1 MPYDGAG
8 ERAEHVRAGPAG
20 ADGAPQGSARRSGVL
35 STAAEAAPGQIGD
48 HDEIISQYGRH
59 GRGGRS
65 GGGQDTGSE
74 EKAEH
79 ARGEPRR
86 RGRPRRHAADT
97 RLPRAVPLSTISQW
111 Q

>member
-1 MPYDGAG
+1 MPHAGAG

-65 GGGQDTGSE
+65 GGQDTGSE

-79 ARGEPRR
+79 ARGKPRR
-86 RGRPRRHAADT
+86 SARPRHRASDT